1 MVVLLEPLIPCLFA
15 QMKLNTENTE
25 PLSHLHKIFSDKGD
39 TQEAWPRTKAQ
50 LLKRKGGTN

>member
-25 PLSHLHKIFSDKGD
+25 PLSHLHKIFSDEGD